1 MLSQDHITIQNTI
14 RNGNLIDVTPA
25 LPTINTVLPTSSSST
40 CSSEEDDSLLSPSRR
55 KSVTFSNETAVG
67 IAASE
72 KNEEKKKKKDKK
84 NKKENNMASI
94 NKNGC
99 TNFTSHP
106 YTTHPVVKFR
116 KMKMKHCKR
125 LPEVPK
131 DDLFLQQIHDRLKL
145 SATDD

>member
-1 MLSQDHITIQNTI
+1 MSQDHITMENTI
-14 RNGNLIDVTPA
+14 RNGNIDVTPA
-25 LPTINTVLPTSSSST
+25 LPTINTALSFVAPLSTSSSTS
-40 CSSEEDDSLLSPSRR
+40 SSEEDYEFMSPNRR
-55 KSVTFSNETAVG
+55 KSVTFANETAIG

-72 KNEEKKKKKDKK
+72 KTEEKKKKKDKK
-84 NKKENNMASI
+84 NKKENMASI
-94 NKNGC
+94 NKI
-99 TNFTSHP
+99 NFTSHP

-145 SATDD
+145 STD